1 MDKFDS
7 LAFAVGAASQK
18 TRSECDPIHA
28 AYVGMD
34 STEQKELR
42 RCWLIAHVAG
52 QISVVKKL
60 DVAKATAAAE
70 KVIEAGKGAGAKVE
84 SIRMIDRASSDF
96 RYHVIRP
103 NTTAAKGQQKKART
117 TTSEKAAWAVF
128 VQAVGEERAKLV
140 AKALMG

>member
-1 MDKFDS
+1 MQQFDS

-28 AYVGMD
+28 AFVAMD
-34 STEQKELR
+34 QTEQKELR

-52 QISVVKKL
+52 QLSVVKKL

-103 NTTAAKGQQKKART
+103 TATAAKGQQKKART
-117 TTSEKAAWAVF
+117 TAAEKAAWAAF
-128 VQAVGEERAKLV
+128 VEAVGAQRAKLV
-140 AKALMG
+140 AKTLMS